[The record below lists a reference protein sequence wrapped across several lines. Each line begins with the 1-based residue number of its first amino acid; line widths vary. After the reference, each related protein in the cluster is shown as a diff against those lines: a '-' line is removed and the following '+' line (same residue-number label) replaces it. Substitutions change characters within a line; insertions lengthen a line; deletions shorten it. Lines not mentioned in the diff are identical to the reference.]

1 MYKDIF
7 FVILQILFVSLV
19 IFFYFSEE
27 NITKINKSRSK
38 NYAELHININDI
50 PLLENDTIDIIEYLP
65 ESTNDKGKKKYN
77 KFYELIGD

>member
-7 FVILQILFVSLV
+7 FVILQILFVLLV

-27 NITKINKSRSK
+27 NIIKINKSRSK
-38 NYAELHININDI
+38 NYTELHININDI
-50 PLLENDTIDIIEYLP
+50 SLLENDTIDIIEYLP
-65 ESTNDKGKKKYN
+65 ESTNDKEKKKYN